1 MTVKRVVQALLFLA
15 GAGLL
20 VALVARTDTE
30 KLWERVSAAG
40 VFFAWA
46 CAAYAATTMAT
57 AAAWHAL
64 VKRNAR
70 PGYPILLAAHFFGE
84 SVNFVLPAGAPGE
97 VAKGAVLRDRVAPGE
112 LAISLTMYNWLEGL
126 AIFAVVMLSAAYALV
141 AMDVPR
147 SVPVATLATAATL
160 MLVTAGLRFALRRSA
175 MRPVLRALSKLPFL
189 RFDPERASD
198 RVAELDRRIRAL
210 WQEDRAR
217 LLRVLAYMGLARAF
231 AVVEVLVLLWGLMPD
246 RDRVWLLQ
254 LAVLVQ
260 AATQVLQYAAL
271 VVPGQIGAIEAGTA
285 GVFAMLGLGGWL
297 GLALELLRRGR
308 KLLAIALAIPLWA
321 VMAKRGT

>member
-1 MTVKRVVQALLFLA
+1 MTAKRAVQALLFVA

-20 VALVARTDTE
+20 IALIAGTDTE
-30 KLWERVSAAG
+30 KLWQRVSAAG
-40 VFFAWA
+40 GFFAWA
-46 CAAYAATTMAT
+46 CVAYVATTMAT
-57 AAAWHAL
+57 AAAWQSL
-64 VKRNAR
+64 MKRKAR
-70 PGYPILLAAHFFGE
+70 PGYPVLFAAHFCGE

-97 VAKGAVLRDRVAPGE
+97 VAKAAILRDRVAPGE

-126 AIFAVVMLSAAYALV
+126 VIFAVVMVSAAYALV

-147 SVPVATLATAATL
+147 SVPLATLATAATL
-160 MLVTAGLRFALRRSA
+160 IVVTAALRFALRRSA

-210 WQEDRAR
+210 WQEDRGR
-217 LLRVLAYMGLARAF
+217 LLRVLAYMCLARLCAI
-231 AVVEVLVLLWGLMPD
+231 VEVLVLLWGLMPD
-246 RDRVWLLQ
+246 RDRVWLVE

-260 AATQVLQYAAL
+260 AASQVLQYAAL

-308 KLLAIALAIPLWA
+308 KLLAIAVAIPLWA
-321 VMAKRGT
+321 VAKRRT